1 VNKKVGISKKE
12 VHFCPFCAGRLEDKE
27 VHGRVRLVCTQ
38 CREIYYQN
46 PVPAAT
52 ALVLNHQSQLLLG
65 RRAVEPAYGQW
76 CLPGGF
82 IEIGE
87 TMEQASLR
95 ELKEETGLEG
105 RIASFVGCF
114 AQTSRQYGAVIVFG
128 YQVEILDGKLCPGDD
143 ISELVYFAFDRMP
156 PVAFDS
162 HRRLIDALRA
172 QLQPRGSTP

>member
-1 VNKKVGISKKE
+1 MNKKEIA
-12 VHFCPFCAGRLEDKE
+12 FCPFCAGRLEQKA

-52 ALVLNHQSQLLLG
+52 ALVLNGQNHLLLG
-65 RRAVEPAYGQW
+65 RRSVEPAYGEW

-87 TMEQASLR
+87 TMEQAALR
-95 ELKEETGLEG
+95 ELKEETGLDG
-105 RIASFVGCF
+105 RSISFVGCF

-128 YQVEILDGKLCPGDD
+128 YHVEVLGGVLNPGDD
-143 ISELVYFAFDRMP
+143 ISELLYFDLDRMP

-162 HRRLIDALRA
+162 HRRLIDILRA